1 MLVRMHRVSRSKAAA
16 AADFLFRYTV
26 ARYRCVG
33 GQLSAG
39 RIRLADEIWQGI
51 EVFEG
56 AIIIDADARL
66 PIAMDREHY
75 PFFDA
80 IMNGCS
86 EAVPEI
92 EPAELAA
99 WRNYVLNSGPVPK
112 WREPIPTGRSPVSHR
127 SLVEKSSIIA
137 YVKRWLPRLLLSP
150 EAERNAVL

>member
-1 MLVRMHRVSRSKAAA
+1 MRRVSRGKAAA
-16 AADFLFRYTV
+16 AADILFRYMV

-33 GQLSAG
+33 GQLAAG
-39 RIRLADEIWQGI
+39 RIRLADEIRQGI

-56 AIIIDADARL
+56 AIVIDADARL

-75 PFFDA
+75 PFFNA

-112 WREPIPTGRSPVSHR
+112 WREPNPTGRSPVSHR

-150 EAERNAVL
+150 EAER

>member
-1 MLVRMHRVSRSKAAA
+1 MHRIRRGNAAA
-16 AADFLFRYTV
+16 AADILFRYMV

-39 RIRLADEIWQGI
+39 RIRLADEIRQGVQ
-51 EVFEG
+51 VFEG
-56 AIIIDADARL
+56 AIVIDADARL
-66 PIAMDREHY
+66 PITMDREHY
-75 PFFDA
+75 PFFSA
-80 IMNGCS
+80 ILNGCS

-92 EPAELAA
+92 EAAELAA

-112 WREPIPTGRSPVSHR
+112 WREPIPTSRSPVSHR

-150 EAERNAVL
+150 EAER